1 MQLKIYLTYRP
12 LGGDVKKRTS
22 SKSCA
27 FGRSL
32 RVEADQRKD
41 SIRRKL
47 CSALQKGQLDHKGT
61 FHNRSAELGN
71 QFRRSCRRA
80 PSSDQII
87 GNNHTGMIRQSIYM
101 NLKGIG
107 AVLEGVARLVRLIG

>member
-32 RVEADQRKD
+32 RVIADQRKD
-41 SIRRKL
+41 SIRCKL
-47 CSALQKGQLDHKGT
+47 FSALQKGQLDHKGT

-71 QFRRSCRRA
+71 QFGRGCRRA
-80 PSSDQII
+80 SSSDQII
-87 GNNHTGMIRQSIYM
+87 GDHHTGMIGQSIGM
-101 NLKGIG
+101 NLEGIG
-107 AVLEGVARLVRLIG
+107 TVLQRIARLA